1 MINKT
6 NSQSSGSLK
15 RVLGFPSLFA
25 VAIGSVAAQSSFV
38 SLLNGTGAGGGAFF
52 IALLIAFILTLCYSF
67 SFLELSLM
75 MPKAG
80 GLGTFTAVAGGHFVS
95 IGVIL
100 GGYVAVVSFS
110 GPAELKL
117 LESIVDMV
125 YPGTFSHLGLLLLIL
140 FTILNLLGIN
150 IFSSV
155 QNLIVYVL
163 LVALFV
169 IGIAGLN
176 NTSATG
182 ISLDSIS
189 RDFVGKG
196 ASALSLIALALWS
209 FTGLEFVCPFIEE
222 SKNPR
227 KNLPKAM
234 LMAAVILLVVYG
246 LLSYAGLRHVPLKKL
261 AETEIPHWLLVE
273 SLFGNYAG
281 FVMVVF
287 AITASSSVTNT
298 VIASIPRM
306 LYGMAHHGQVPS
318 IFGRLHSRWNTPWFG
333 ILLIFSLVAAP
344 LILLSNAKDYILL
357 MLISATTFWLVA
369 YIVAHLNVLVL
380 RKRYP
385 TFSRPFKT
393 PLYPLPQ
400 ILGILGLAFAIW
412 NNSPSIL
419 LSRQVYINSG
429 LMFLGIS
436 LYSFLW
442 VKYKMKKGLFETEPI
457 EEAITD

>member
-6 NSQSSGSLK
+6 NTSSSGSLK

-38 SLLNGTGAGGGAFF
+38 SLLNGTGSGGGAFF
-52 IALLIAFILTLCYSF
+52 IALFMAFILTVCCSF

-80 GLGTFTAVAGGHFVS
+80 GLGTFTAVAGGHFLS

-100 GGYVAVVSFS
+100 GGYVAVVAFS
-110 GPAELKL
+110 GPAELML
-117 LESIVDMV
+117 LESIVGMV
-125 YPGTFSHLGLLLLIL
+125 YPGVFSHLGLLILIL
-140 FTILNLLGIN
+140 FAILNLLGIN
-150 IFSSV
+150 VFSSI
-155 QNLIVYVL
+155 QNLLVYVL
-163 LVALFV
+163 LVALLV
-169 IGIAGLN
+169 IGITGLK
-176 NTSATG
+176 NTSASAV
-182 ISLDSIS
+182 SLDSIS
-189 RDFVGKG
+189 KDFVSKG

-209 FTGLEFVCPFIEE
+209 FTGLEYVCPFVEE

-227 KNLPKAM
+227 KNLPRAM
-234 LMAAVILLVVYG
+234 LLAAVMLMVVYG
-246 LLSYAGLRHVPLKKL
+246 LLSYAALRHVPLDKL
-261 AETEIPHWLLVE
+261 SKSEIPHWLLVE
-273 SLFGNYAG
+273 SLFGNTAG

-287 AITASSSVTNT
+287 AITATSSVTNT
-298 VIASIPRM
+298 VLASIPRM
-306 LYGMAHHGQVPS
+306 LFGMAHHGQVPS
-318 IFGRLHSRWNTPWFG
+318 IFGRLHPRWNTPWFG
-333 ILLIFSLVAAP
+333 IMIVFSLIGIP
-344 LILLSNAKDYILL
+344 LIVLSNAKDYILL

-369 YIVAHLNVLVL
+369 YIVAQLNVLVL
-380 RKRYP
+380 RKKYP

-400 ILGILGLAFAIW
+400 ILGILGMAFAIW
-412 NNSPSIL
+412 NNSPSII

-442 VKYKMKKGLFETEPI
+442 VRYKMKKGIFEREPI

>member
-6 NSQSSGSLK
+6 NSPSSGSLK

-38 SLLNGTGAGGGAFF
+38 SLLNGTGSGGGAFF
-52 IALLIAFILTLCYSF
+52 IALFIAFILTLCYSF

-100 GGYVAVVSFS
+100 GGYVAVVAFS

-117 LESIVDMV
+117 LESIVGMV
-125 YPGTFSHLGLLLLIL
+125 YPGSFSHLGLVLLIL
-140 FTILNLLGIN
+140 FTILNLLGID

-155 QNLIVYVL
+155 QNIIVYVL

-169 IGIAGLN
+169 IGIAGLS

-209 FTGLEFVCPFIEE
+209 FAGLEFVCPFIEE

-227 KNLPKAM
+227 RNLPKAM
-234 LMAAVILLVVYG
+234 LLAAVVLLAVYG
-246 LLSYAGLRHVPLKKL
+246 LLSYAGLRHVPLKNM
-261 AETEIPHWLLVE
+261 AESEIPHWLVVE
-273 SLFGNYAG
+273 SLFGNSAG
-281 FVMVVF
+281 FIMVVF

-318 IFGRLHSRWNTPWFG
+318 IFGRLHARWNTPWFG
-333 ILLIFSLVAAP
+333 ILLVFMLVAVP
-344 LILLSNAKDYILL
+344 LILLSNARDYILL

-369 YIVAHLNVLVL
+369 YMVAHLNVLVL
-380 RKRYP
+380 RKKYP

-400 ILGILGLAFAIW
+400 ILGILGMAFAIW
-412 NNSPSIL
+412 NNSPSNA

-429 LMFLGIS
+429 LMFFGIS
-436 LYSFLW
+436 LYSFFW